1 MAPRHGNASKLLEL
15 FQTSVPLIPVGTRN
29 GAIYYNREIYYDLSA
44 TVQDVFT
51 TFRIGSVKIKISPQ
65 RGAPDTNSRCG

>member
-1 MAPRHGNASKLLEL
+1 MAPRHGNASKLLGL

-44 TVQDVFT
+44 TVQDVFYN
-51 TFRIGSVKIKISPQ
+51 IQ
-65 RGAPDTNSRCG
+65 DW